1 MSDKSCESIADLL
14 VDYADSELPDAD
26 AACVKAHLVDC
37 LQCRAQLAR
46 LKRSLD
52 LAVSLWRESAD
63 DARLPPAMPLRST
76 GRPSRAIMVLATCAA
91 VLLAAVTLWLMW
103 PEWSDEV
110 APPFVPR
117 RSVAEVEEVLEVGQ
131 ERKIVESPD
140 EAEENGEA
148 APAEEPDFET
158 IIARAG
164 RRARLAVAAKFLA
177 TEPSLKSYKEDADRY
192 LAAAYGDLSE
202 SSDGQ
207 L

>member
-1 MSDKSCESIADLL
+1 MSDKSCESIAELL
-14 VDYADSELPDAD
+14 VDYSDGELPD
-26 AACVKAHLVDC
+26 AACVKAHLDDC
-37 LQCRAQLAR
+37 LKCRAQLEM
-46 LKRSLD
+46 LERSLD

-63 DARLPPAMPLRST
+63 DARLPPAMRLRS
-76 GRPSRAIMVLATCAA
+76 SRRSNRALVALATCAA
-91 VLLAAVTLWLMW
+91 VLLVAVISWLMW
-103 PEWSDEV
+103 PEWSDDV

-117 RSVAEVEEVLEVGQ
+117 HAVAEVEEVLEVGQ
-131 ERKIVESPD
+131 ERKTVEPVA
-140 EAEENGEA
+140 EAEDNDDG

-164 RRARLAVAAKFLA
+164 RRARLAVAAEFLA
-177 TEPSLKSYKEDADRY
+177 AEPSLKSYKEDADRY